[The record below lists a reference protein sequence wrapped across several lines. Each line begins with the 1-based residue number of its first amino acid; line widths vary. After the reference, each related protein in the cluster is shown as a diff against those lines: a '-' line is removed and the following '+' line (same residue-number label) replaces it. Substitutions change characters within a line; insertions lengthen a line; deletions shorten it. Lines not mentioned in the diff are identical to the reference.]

1 MPRDPAEEFAD
12 RHYPLQEDMQLQR
25 RVWRFERI
33 GWGVLYLFIILTLLG
48 LFSKGMLSKARA
60 QNDSGSVVVE
70 YQRFERN
77 GTITHLTLR
86 VKVGKDGAAAIG
98 LDGDFLNN
106 FTIES
111 IQPAPTVSRNQGTGV
126 AWIFRPDEQ
135 GWATVHLSMHADG
148 VGLVRSAAVSA
159 DSSPVRLVQFIYP

>member
-1 MPRDPAEEFAD
+1 MPENPAEEFAD

-48 LFSKGMLSKARA
+48 LFSKGVLSKVRT

-77 GTITHLTLR
+77 GTISNLTLR
-86 VKVGKDGAAAIG
+86 VKAGKDGTAAIG
-98 LDGDFLNN
+98 LDGDFFNN
-106 FTIES
+106 FTIET
-111 IQPAPTVSRNQGTGV
+111 IQPTPTAARNQGTGV
-126 AWIFRPDEQ
+126 GWVFQPDAE
-135 GWATVHLSMHADG
+135 GWATVRLSMHADG

-159 DSSPVRLVQFIYP
+159 DSSPVQLTQFIYP